1 MNNNNLDGRIRDD
14 LQCADDEKEQLHDLF
29 ITSEH
34 IRQRI
39 LNLLLNLKLIEPT
52 GQFDNHERE
61 RS

>member
-1 MNNNNLDGRIRDD
+1 MNSNLDGRIRND
-14 LQCADDEKEQLHDLF
+14 LQCADDEKEQLHDFF
-29 ITSEH
+29 ITLEH

-52 GQFDNHERE
+52 GPFDNHKRK